1 MSMFDKA
8 FIPYGGYYSTPF
20 SKWQGTLQNEH
31 SIELGAKSSKA
42 WFESRNLDPNEELDY
57 LYLGITIGQKGVFYG
72 ASWASTLM
80 GAPDIPGQTLMHACA
95 TSTTTL
101 YNAAAA
107 IQLGNANTAYCM
119 LVDRCS
125 NGPHTVWP
133 NPQGPGGEVISEN
146 WNMDNMAG
154 DPSTG
159 IGMIYTAERVAKEN
173 GFTKEQADELTFRRY
188 EQYADSLKDD
198 RAFQK
203 KYLKPVEVRIS
214 KRKTILLE
222 ADEGVNETSKEALNK
237 LKPTT
242 EDGILTFGSQT
253 HPADGNAGIIVTSQE
268 NAANLSTDSAIPIQ
282 IISYGYA
289 RAEKATMPA
298 APVPAVKMALERAG
312 LSIHDMKAIK
322 NHNPFIVNDIY
333 LAQELGIDPMNINNY
348 GSSLVFGHPQA
359 PTVGRLLI
367 EAIEETVLKGGGY
380 ALATGCAAG
389 DNGAAIIV
397 KVG

>member
-1 MSMFDKA
+1 MFTKA

-20 SKWQGTLQNEH
+20 SKWQGSLQHEN
-31 SIELGAKSSKA
+31 SIELGARSSKK
-42 WFESRNLDPNEELDY
+42 WFEGKRLDPNVELDY
-57 LYLGITIGQKGVFYG
+57 LYLGITIGQKSVFYG
-72 ASWASTLM
+72 SSWAATLM
-80 GAPDIPGQTLMHACA
+80 GAPEIPGQTVMHACA
-95 TSTTTL
+95 TSTTSL
-101 YNAAAA
+101 WNAASAVE
-107 IQLGNANTAYCM
+107 LGNVKTAYCL

-125 NGPHTVWP
+125 NGPHTIWP
-133 NPQGPGGEVISEN
+133 NPKGPGGEVLSEN
-146 WNMDNMAG
+146 WNLDNMNG

-159 IGMIYTAERVAKEN
+159 IGMVQTAERIAKEN

-188 EQYADSLKDD
+188 EQYADALKHD

-203 KYLKPVEVRIS
+203 RYMLPVEVAVS
-214 KRKTILLE
+214 KRETKVLE
-222 ADEGVNETSKEALNK
+222 MDEGVTETSKEALQK

-242 EDGILTFGSQT
+242 ECGIISFGAQT
-253 HPADGNAGIIVTSQE
+253 HPADGNVGIIVTDRQ
-268 NAANLSTDSAIPIQ
+268 NAARLSADAGIPVQ
-282 IISYGYA
+282 IISYGYS
-289 RAEKATMPA
+289 RVEKAKMPA

-312 LSIHDMKAIK
+312 LSIRDIAVVK
-322 NHNPFIVNDIY
+322 NHNPFIVNDLF
-333 LAQELGIDPMNINNY
+333 LAKELGIDAMNFNNF

>member
-57 LYLGITIGQKGVFYG
+57 LYLGITIGQKRVFYG

-133 NPQGPGGEVISEN
+133 NPKGPGGEVISEN

-159 IGMIYTAERVAKEN
+159 IGMICTAERVAKEN

-203 KYLKPVEVRIS
+203 KYMMPVEVRIS

-268 NAANLSTDSAIPIQ
+268 NAAILSTDSAIPIQ

-312 LSIHDMKAIK
+312 LSIHHMTTIK
-322 NHNPFIVNDIY
+322 NHNPFIVNDMY

-359 PTVGRLLI
+359 PTVGRMLI